1 MENNRKR
8 RLLAAWSCMVLLSMV
23 ILILLQYH
31 AFTEYNEIGAYRDSD
46 FLISETEKII
56 VGNDADRNYLHQF
69 LKDSYL
75 EKAKTASFIIDSQP
89 WIQHDS
95 QKLWKV
101 AKTIG
106 VDQIHI
112 FNKDG
117 VIYGGTHPEYYGMTM
132 DDGEQISFFK
142 PMLRMQARELSQD
155 ITPNTAEGKIMLYAM
170 VWNEDNTHL
179 VQVGGYGN
187 RFPRLLNRNRIDMFL
202 DLVPDDPAR
211 DIILTDAD
219 SDVIVASN
227 NEALLGKRLSDVGIF
242 PETEITETQVDF
254 ATGFPYDPILCS
266 AKQYRDFNIYIAQ
279 YREKID
285 ENIPVTLF
293 TFIEYLSLVFIAMS
307 FIIDYYYDKFIEA
320 KAYAMRDKLTD
331 LYSRRAY
338 EMAITEME
346 QTGLDENLVFVSM
359 DVNGLKNIND
369 TMGHKAGDLL
379 LKGAA
384 FCMRTCFSDYGK
396 VYRFGGDEFAAIICV
411 KKVELQPLREY
422 LDKLCG
428 LWSQENS
435 IEVSV
440 SIGFASAAEHPEA
453 TIQDLESIA
462 DQAMYED
469 KTRYY
474 SMEKH
479 DRRGVSHEDQ

>member
-1 MENNRKR
+1 MEINRKK
-8 RLLAAWSCMVLLSMV
+8 RLLAAWSCMVFLAMV
-23 ILILLQYH
+23 TLIFLQYH
-31 AFTEYNEIGAYRDSD
+31 AFTEYNEIRAYRDSD

-56 VGNDADRNYLHQF
+56 AGNDADRNYLHQF

-89 WIQHDS
+89 WIQRNS
-95 QKLWKV
+95 QELWKV

-106 VDQIHI
+106 VDQIHL
-112 FNKDG
+112 FDKNG
-117 VIYGGTHPEYYGMTM
+117 VIYGGTNPEYYGMTM
-132 DDGEQISFFK
+132 DDGEQIGFFK
-142 PMLRMQARELSQD
+142 PMLRGQARELSQD
-155 ITPNTAEGKIMLYAM
+155 ITPNTAEGKVMLYAM
-170 VWNEDNTHL
+170 CWNKEGTHL

-187 RFPRLLNRNRIDMFL
+187 RFPRLLSRNRIDMFM

-211 DIILTDAD
+211 DIILTDVD

-227 NEALLGKRLSDVGIF
+227 NELLLGKRLSDVGIF
-242 PETEITETQVDF
+242 TEEEITEAQLDF
-254 ATGFPYDPILCS
+254 ATGFSYEPILCS

-279 YREKID
+279 YKGKLD
-285 ENIPVTLF
+285 ESIPVTLF
-293 TFIEYLSLVFIAMS
+293 TFFEYLSLVFIAMS
-307 FIIDYYYDKFIEA
+307 FIIDYYYDKFIQA
-320 KAYAMRDKLTD
+320 KTYAMRDKLTD

-338 EMAITEME
+338 EMAMSDME
-346 QTGLDENLVFVSM
+346 HTDLDENLVFVSM

-369 TMGHKAGDLL
+369 TLGHKAGDLL

-384 FCMRTCFSDYGK
+384 YCMRTCFSEYGK
-396 VYRFGGDEFAAIICV
+396 IYRFGGDEFAAIIFA

-422 LDKLCG
+422 LDKLCL
-428 LWSQENS
+428 LWSQENG

-440 SIGFASAAEHPEA
+440 SFGFASLSDHPEA